1 MVGRAAAA
9 LRPGYGCGP
18 ARRQLRRRKRR
29 GGGSWR
35 GAALALALMSAAA
48 AAPAAAAEPD
58 WPFERDLRNRLLL
71 LHPLVN
77 YAVHPDQRAAWE
89 RQRLAGSALLATIG
103 SVHTEELL
111 IDAQWAL
118 NAELAP
124 GLRLRNDIL
133 WQQTRHLPFG
143 RRDTWLGLEAAVT
156 AQIAGV
162 FQVQPAYDKEDLD
175 LRLGFLWTPDAGR
188 ERYAQ
193 VLFVREDPVY
203 AEKNPLGG
211 RVQQAADGIDWLLRQ
226 ESGRWTLTSTGRWRR
241 EFRREFPDPAQSP
254 ALARQSGRD
263 NALDVRVAW
272 APAPRALA
280 EAELALHETAAAQVH
295 RDGVYTYG
303 YAGWLRQL
311 SVRGLLPLDRRWRLR
326 VELHHVRQRADAT
339 GWRAFGYRRDET
351 MAALFGEWRWNGRH
365 QVEAG
370 YLEAWQEWRY
380 EGEPASPGRADKI
393 SVAVRFGLADQAALL
408 LALSHEVDMRR
419 FGGFNVQVYS
429 AF

>member
-1 MVGRAAAA
+1 MALGLLSRLPLILVLVLAAS
-9 LRPGYGCGP
+9 P
-18 ARRQLRRRKRR
+18 A
-29 GGGSWR
+29 
-35 GAALALALMSAAA
+35 
-48 AAPAAAAEPD
+48 PAAEPD
-58 WPFERDLRNRLLL
+58 WPYERDLRNRLLL

-77 YAVHPDQRAAWE
+77 YALHPDQRAAWE
-89 RQRLAGSALLATIG
+89 RQRISGSAVLATIG

-111 IDAQWAL
+111 IDARWAL
-118 NAELAP
+118 NADLAS
-124 GLRLRNDIL
+124 GLRLRNDL
-133 WQQTRHLPFG
+133 AWQEARHLPFR
-143 RRDTWLGLEAAVT
+143 RRDTWLGLEASVA
-156 AQIAGV
+156 AGFAGV

-211 RVQQAADGIDWLLRQ
+211 RVEQAADGVDWLLRQ
-226 ESGRWTLTSTGRWRR
+226 ASGSWTLTSTGRWRR
-241 EFRREFPDPAQSP
+241 EFRREFPDPAPSP
-254 ALARQSGRD
+254 ALARQRGRD

-272 APAPRALA
+272 SPGPRALV

-295 RDGVYTYG
+295 RDGAYSHD
-303 YAGWLRQL
+303 YAGWLRHL
-311 SVRGLLPLDRRWRLR
+311 ALRGLLPLDERWRLR
-326 VELHHVRQRADAT
+326 AELHHVSQRADAT

-380 EGEPASPGRADKI
+380 EGEPASPGRADKV
-393 SVAVRFGLADQAALL
+393 SVAVRFGLADDAALL
-408 LALSHEVDMRR
+408 MALSHEVDMRR